1 MKYNVIGTHFYQRF
15 FYKPPNVYV
24 FLSTGKYETLID
36 DSALALHMAGADN
49 YTFPASQRTSGTGDR
64 LREYF
69 SQIPMSTTR
78 SLYKLY
84 EDDFRLFGYSLED
97 VLGFELG

>member
-1 MKYNVIGTHFYQRF
+1 MLCFGRNNDEHFY
-15 FYKPPNVYV
+15 
-24 FLSTGKYETLID
+24 SGKYETLID
-36 DSALALHMAGADN
+36 DSALALHLAGADN
-49 YTFPASQRTSGTGDR
+49 YTFPASQRTSGTSER
-64 LREYF
+64 LHKYF
-69 SQIPMSTTR
+69 SQIPVSVTR

>member
-1 MKYNVIGTHFYQRF
+1 MNRLRCSIVCCQDIKRKTIC
-15 FYKPPNVYV
+15 
-24 FLSTGKYETLID
+24 SCAGKYETLID
-36 DSALALHMAGADN
+36 DSALALHLASADN
-49 YTFPASQRTSGTGDR
+49 FTFPASQRTSGTSER
-64 LREYF
+64 LQKYF
-69 SQIPMSTTR
+69 GQIPVSVTR

>member
-1 MKYNVIGTHFYQRF
+1 MLF
-15 FYKPPNVYV
+15 
-24 FLSTGKYETLID
+24 TGKYETLID
-36 DSALALHMAGADN
+36 DSALALHLIGADN
-49 YTFPASQRTSGTGDR
+49 LTFPASQRTSGTGER

-69 SQIPMSTTR
+69 NKVPIGVTK

-84 EDDFRLFGYSLED
+84 EDDFRLFGYDLQE